1 MVAGINGPGFQIVSG
16 SRIRVFQAE
25 ELLPGDSM
33 GSSER
38 TQHAIRRSTRLP
50 LEVPVL
56 VTSLDAGQPFSE
68 QCQTTLVNA
77 HGCGLIVPCGLKQ
90 GLQVRLEIVSAK
102 RHTTARVAEVV
113 PLGGDPE
120 TWLIGLELDVPGNF
134 WGIEYAPSDWKIEES
149 PAPAAEQRS
158 GQEPSVAGKQPAH
171 SRRWRL
177 TDISAGA
184 CYLETAAPFPAD
196 TPVLLSIR
204 AMDRECLLDGV
215 VRVSH
220 AQTGMG
226 VEFTGAPAHD
236 RRVRVEELII
246 RLTSHREVPK
256 IFVGRKEH
264 TKDARNEVQNDGPH
278 AAPNHAPDA
287 AFDEE
292 SPDPLLELV
301 REGPSLTVEQFLN
314 DLRAQRLGKRRDP
327 RIDLELPVLLTG
339 TDVHGRPLDQ
349 RVMTV
354 NISRRGALLD
364 GIHGMVKAGDIISLA
379 RLHKQEQFR
388 VAWVGAD
395 DTPAEGQIGVAAVD
409 PNTSF
414 WDEVLEATADSGL
427 DTAGWRG
434 NGGGTGH

>member
-1 MVAGINGPGFQIVSG
+1 MGP
-16 SRIRVFQAE
+16 
-25 ELLPGDSM
+25 
-33 GSSER
+33 SEK

-56 VTSLDAGQPFSE
+56 VTSLNPAVTFSE
-68 QCQTTLVNA
+68 QCNTTLVNA
-77 HGCGLIVPCGLKQ
+77 HGCGLIVPRELAHGI
-90 GLQVRLEIVSAK
+90 QVRLEIVSAK

-120 TWLIGLELDVPGNF
+120 TWLVGLELEVPGNF
-134 WGIEYAPSDWKIEES
+134 WGIEYAPTDWRIEEI
-149 PAPAAEQRS
+149 PPPAAERPQS
-158 GQEPSVAGKQPAH
+158 DQEPSAAAKPAR

-184 CYLETAAPFPAD
+184 CFLETATPFPAD
-196 TPVLLSIR
+196 TPVVLSIR
-204 AMDRECLLDGV
+204 ESNAECLLEGV

-226 VEFTGAPAHD
+226 VEFTQGQAHD
-236 RRVRVEELII
+236 QRARVGELIG
-246 RLTSHREVPK
+246 RLVSNREVPR
-256 IFVGRKEH
+256 IFVGRKEG
-264 TKDARNEVQNDGPH
+264 QH
-278 AAPNHAPDA
+278 AAPNPAPDTPRDA
-287 AFDEE
+287 E

-301 REGPSLTVEQFLN
+301 RSGASLTAEQFLN

-327 RIDLELPVLLTG
+327 RIDLALPVLLTG
-339 TDVHGRPLDQ
+339 TDVSGRPLDQ

-364 GIHGMVKAGDIISLA
+364 GIHGLLEPGNKISLA
-379 RLHKQEQFR
+379 RLHKKEQFR
-388 VAWVGAD
+388 VTWVGGE
-395 DTPAEGQIGVAAVD
+395 DTPAAGQIGVAAVD

-414 WDEVLEATADSGL
+414 WDEVLEATAQSGL
-427 DTAGWRG
+427 EAASLRGTDGGNDRG

>member
-1 MVAGINGPGFQIVSG
+1 MGP
-16 SRIRVFQAE
+16 
-25 ELLPGDSM
+25 
-33 GSSER
+33 SEK

-56 VTSLDAGQPFSE
+56 LTSLNAAVTYSE
-68 QCQTTLVNA
+68 QCNTTLVNA
-77 HGCGLIVPCGLKQ
+77 HGCGLIVPRVLAQ
-90 GLQVRLEIVSAK
+90 GIQVRLEIVSAK

-120 TWLIGLELDVPGNF
+120 TWLVGLELEVPGNF
-134 WGIEYAPSDWKIEES
+134 WGIEYAPADWKIEES
-149 PAPAAEQRS
+149 PSPAAEQPPS
-158 GQEPSVAGKQPAH
+158 DQEPGAAAKPAR

-196 TPVLLSIR
+196 TPVVLSIR
-204 AMDRECLLDGV
+204 ESNTECLLEGV

-226 VEFTGAPAHD
+226 VEFTQVQAYDQRA
-236 RRVRVEELII
+236 RVGELIG
-246 RLTSHREVPK
+246 RLVSNREVPR
-256 IFVGRKEH
+256 IFVGRKEGR
-264 TKDARNEVQNDGPH
+264 KEGQH
-278 AAPNHAPDA
+278 AAPNPAPDA
-287 AFDEE
+287 AQHAE

-301 REGPSLTVEQFLN
+301 RSGASLTAEQFLN

-327 RIDLELPVLLTG
+327 RIELALPVLLTG
-339 TDVHGRPLDQ
+339 TDVSGRPLDQ

-354 NISRRGALLD
+354 NISRRGALLE
-364 GIHGMVKAGDIISLA
+364 GIHGVLGPGNKISLA
-379 RLHKQEQFR
+379 RLHKKEQFR
-388 VAWVGAD
+388 VTWVGRE
-395 DTPAEGQIGVAAVD
+395 DTPAAGQIGVAAVD

-414 WDEVLEATADSGL
+414 WDEVLEATAQSGL
-427 DTAGWRG
+427 EAASLRGNDGGTDHG

>member
-1 MVAGINGPGFQIVSG
+1 MGP
-16 SRIRVFQAE
+16 
-25 ELLPGDSM
+25 
-33 GSSER
+33 SEK

-56 VTSLDAGQPFSE
+56 VTSLDAAAPFSE
-68 QCQTTLVNA
+68 QCNTTLVNA
-77 HGCGLIVPCGLKQ
+77 HGCGLIVPRALAHGI
-90 GLQVRLEIVSAK
+90 QVRLEIVSAR

-120 TWLIGLELDVPGNF
+120 TWLVGLELDIPGNF
-134 WGIEYAPSDWKIEES
+134 WGIDYAPSDWKIEES
-149 PAPAAEQRS
+149 PSPAAEQQRRD
-158 GQEPSVAGKQPAH
+158 QAPSAAAKPVR

-204 AMDRECLLDGV
+204 ALNTECLLDGV

-226 VEFTGAPAHD
+226 VEFTRAQAHD
-236 RRVRVEELII
+236 QRARVEELIG
-246 RLTSHREVPK
+246 RLTSNREVPK
-256 IFVGRKEH
+256 VFVGRKEG
-264 TKDARNEVQNDGPH
+264 EH
-278 AAPNHAPDA
+278 APPNPAPDA
-287 AFDEE
+287 AREAE
-292 SPDPLLELV
+292 SPDPLLDLI

-327 RIDLELPVLLTG
+327 RIDLALPVLLTG
-339 TDVHGRPLDQ
+339 TDVSGRPLDQ
-349 RVMTV
+349 RVMTI

-364 GIHGMVKAGDIISLA
+364 GIHGMLGAGDKISLA
-379 RLHKQEQFR
+379 RLHKKEQFR
-388 VAWVGAD
+388 VAWVGGEN
-395 DTPAEGQIGVAAVD
+395 TPAAGQIGVTAVD

-414 WDEVLEATADSGL
+414 WDEVLEATAQSGL
-427 DTAGWRG
+427 ETASVRANNLG
-434 NGGGTGH
+434 NGGGTRH